1 MQSSENGLSSRSS
14 RSKPG
19 FRFSECMKS
28 ETRTS
33 PGFRFSVCLKRQAEE
48 FLDKAKVKLPGL

>member
-1 MQSSENGLSSRSS
+1 MEPTENGQSR

-28 ETRTS
+28 ESRTS
-33 PGFRFSVCLKRQAEE
+33 PGYKFSVCLKRQAQDL
-48 FLDKAKVKLPGL
+48 LDKAKVKLPGH